1 MESSTSIVTALGGG
15 SGIDMAALAQNLAT
29 AQFQMRS
36 VRLTT
41 RAETLDRQISTASS
55 LKNQM
60 LQLASA
66 LGERVR
72 TGDLSP
78 QPSLGNPGVASA
90 RLASGSAPAGSY
102 SLEVLALAAP
112 QTLASPAYLA
122 NTAAVGAGSLT
133 LRFGTVA
140 GAGFAEDTAHA
151 AVTIDI
157 ASGATLA
164 DIASAINAK
173 GAGVTAY
180 VANTTDG
187 AKLVLKGS
195 EGAANG
201 FVLEAVETAGEEG
214 LAALAW
220 NPATGDT
227 ARLLAAASN
236 ASFKLDG
243 LSMTSAS
250 NTAADVVPGLSL
262 ALTGTNAGA
271 PTLIRFSDPSTAI
284 SSVMQDLTTAL
295 NEIVTALSE
304 ATSPTTGDL
313 NRDSGARALRREL
326 TALAGSVIM
335 PGAAAGAPRTLA
347 DLGLATTRNGSFRL
361 DTARLTATLKA
372 DSKGAAAFFT
382 PGLYG
387 VYASMDR
394 IARSASAAGN
404 PGSLAGSITRYTA
417 QQGKVAQDQS
427 KLAEAQE
434 KLRSQLTSRFATSE
448 SRVGASR
455 STLSFLQNQIDAWNS
470 GGN

>member
-1 MESSTSIVTALGGG
+1 MESIPSIVTALGGG

-29 AQFQMRS
+29 AQFQLRS
-36 VRLTT
+36 ARLTT
-41 RAETLDRQISTASS
+41 RAETLDRQISAASA
-55 LKNQM
+55 LKSQM
-60 LQLASA
+60 LQFASA

-72 TGDLSP
+72 TGDLAP
-78 QPSLGNPGVASA
+78 QPSLGNPSVAVA
-90 RLASGSAPAGSY
+90 KLASGSAPSGSY

-112 QTLASPAYLA
+112 QTIASADFVAGTTP
-122 NTAAVGAGSLT
+122 VGAGSLT
-133 LRFGTVA
+133 LRFGALA
-140 GAGFAEDTAHA
+140 GAVFTEDLAHT

-180 VANTTDG
+180 VANTTTG
-187 AKLVLKGS
+187 TKLVLKGS

-201 FVLEAVETAGEEG
+201 FVLDATETPGEEG

-220 NPATGDT
+220 NPVSGDP
-227 ARLLAAASN
+227 ARLLAGASS

-243 LSMTSAS
+243 LTMTSAS
-250 NTAADVVPGLSL
+250 NSAADVVPGLSL
-262 ALTGTNAGA
+262 TLTGTNIGA
-271 PTLIRFSDPSTAI
+271 PTLIRFSDPSAAI
-284 SSVMQDLTTAL
+284 ASVMQDLTTAL
-295 NEIVTALSE
+295 NEVVTALSA
-304 ATSPTTGDL
+304 ATSATTGDL

-326 TALAGSVIM
+326 SALAGSVIM

-347 DLGLATTRNGSFRL
+347 DLGLATTRDGSFRL
-361 DTARLTATLKA
+361 DTTRLAAALKA

-387 VYASMDR
+387 VYASLDR
-394 IARSASAAGN
+394 IARNAAAAGN
-404 PGSLAGSITRYTA
+404 PGSLAGSVTRFTA
-417 QQGKVAQDQS
+417 QQGRVTLEQS

-434 KLRSQLTSRFATSE
+434 KLRAQLTSRFATSE